1 MKKTN
6 TPKYISNFSE
16 TSSAYSNVKT
26 KNIELCQ
33 QRAWTLSKELQAFS
47 AFFRNLSTSDFSQ
60 DEFYGISLQFERM
73 SKRLDKISDLL
84 CDTNNID

>member
-6 TPKYISNFSE
+6 SPKYNSNFSE
-16 TSSAYSNVKT
+16 NSSVHSKVKI
-26 KNIELCQ
+26 KNIELYQ
-33 QRAWTLSKELQAFS
+33 QRTWILSKELLAFS
-47 AFFRNLSTSDFSQ
+47 ALFRNLDSCDFSQ
-60 DEFYGISLQFERM
+60 DEFYGISLQLERM